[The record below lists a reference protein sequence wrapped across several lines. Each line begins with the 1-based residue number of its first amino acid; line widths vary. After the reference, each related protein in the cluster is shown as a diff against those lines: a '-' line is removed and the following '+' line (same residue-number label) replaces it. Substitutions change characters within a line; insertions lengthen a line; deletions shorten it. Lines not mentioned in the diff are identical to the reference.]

1 MTKPSDRGT
10 GIATCASTLALVL
23 VLVVVAACGPV
34 GPRSITHDR
43 FDYATSISESWK
55 SQVLGNMVRIRYLE
69 PPVFLDIESAIASY
83 ALDATA
89 NAGTSI
95 YPSQGSLSSFSLGV
109 GGTYTERPTITY
121 NPLVGERFNKSMM
134 TPVPP
139 EELLALIQAG
149 WSAELLL
156 RSCVHSINGLHNH
169 DQAVHS
175 HREPDPRFTR
185 LLELVG
191 RIQRGG
197 GMGMRVVKAKDSSET
212 LVFFS
217 APNPTGQL
225 AQDIAEAEELLGVD
239 PEAHEF
245 KATFGLAP
253 RDHREIAFLT
263 RSVLEILLELSSYIQ
278 VPPEDVVE
286 QRAAPGFAAT
296 ADGLVPLIRVLSG
309 VSKPPDVFAAIQY
322 RDHWF
327 WIEDRDLYSKA
338 SFSFLLFLFTLSE
351 TGGRQLAPVL
361 TVPAG

>member
-1 MTKPSDRGT
+1 MRERTGVASRG
-10 GIATCASTLALVL
+10 LVL
-23 VLVVVAACGPV
+23 AFLIAAACAPI

-55 SQVLGNMVRIRYLE
+55 AQVLGNMVRIRYLE

-83 ALDATA
+83 ALDASA

-95 YPSQGSLSSFSLGV
+95 YPSQGSLSSFTVGV
-109 GGTYTERPTITY
+109 GATYTERPTITY

-134 TPVPP
+134 TPIPP

-169 DQAVHS
+169 EQAVHA

-197 GMGMRVVKAKDSSET
+197 GMGMRVLKSKDTTET

-225 AQDIAEAEELLGVD
+225 AEDIAEVEKLLGVD
-239 PEAHEF
+239 PDAHEF
-245 KATFGLAP
+245 KAIFGLAP
-253 RDHREIAFLT
+253 RDHQEIALLT

-286 QRAAPGFAAT
+286 HRAAPGFDDSRAE
-296 ADGLVPLIRVLSG
+296 GLAPLIRVRSG
-309 VSKPPDVFAAIQY
+309 VSKPPDAFAAIQY
-322 RDHWF
+322 RGHWF
-327 WIEDRDLYSKA
+327 WIEDRDLSSKA

-351 TGGRQLAPVL
+351 TGGRQLSPLL